1 MCKTGYTPTN
11 QGRYHCTV
19 KKFRH
24 RLSLALLIGI
34 ALASG
39 WLGVAEPGRA
49 AVKAALFVPEILPS
63 SPVRP
68 QAWLVG
74 RPTHTRVMIPLA
86 TGEAEADLYLPAASG
101 QHPAVVLFLGV
112 VPAGRDDPRVTDLAN
127 ALARSNIV
135 VLIPWSDVM
144 LNSRRLDTNAVDLL
158 IEAYRFL
165 QGHKSVKPERIGL
178 AGFCVGASFATLA
191 AQDERIRDS
200 VAYVNSFGG
209 YFDGRDMM
217 VSIVSRTRLYQGVE
231 EPWEPRDD
239 TREVFTVHLIEGLAD
254 PLEREAL
261 ANVFLEGNAGPGV
274 DPNIL
279 PNTLS
284 DTGRTVYRLL
294 SGVSR
299 TEAET
304 LVDSLPPSFTRT
316 IEAISPSTS
325 IAALKAP
332 VLIMHDRE
340 DSAVP
345 ASESRKLAEA
355 LAQRGSVYYTEFS
368 LFQHVDPTR
377 PLPPLTM
384 AREVWKLLL
393 HMYNIMR
400 LSA

>member
-1 MCKTGYTPTN
+1 MM
-11 QGRYHCTV
+11 
-19 KKFRH
+19 
-24 RLSLALLIGI
+24 IGI

-49 AVKAALFVPEILPS
+49 AVKAALFVPEILAN
-63 SPVRP
+63 SPLRP

-74 RPTHTRVMIPLA
+74 RPAHTRVMIPLA
-86 TGEAEADLYLPAASG
+86 TGEAEADLYLPTAPG
-101 QHPAVVLFLGV
+101 RHPAVVLFLGV

-144 LNSRRLDTNAVDLL
+144 LSTRRLDTDAVDLL
-158 IEAYRFL
+158 VEAFRFL
-165 QGHKSVKPERIGL
+165 EGHEAVKPERIGL

-191 AQDERIRDS
+191 AQDGRIRDS

-209 YFDGRDMM
+209 YFNARDLM
-217 VSIVSRTRLYQGVE
+217 VSIVSRTRLYRGVV

-239 TREVFTVHLIEGLAD
+239 TQEVFTVPLIEGLTD
-254 PLEREAL
+254 PLERDSL
-261 ANVFLEGNAGPGV
+261 ASLFLEENAGPGV
-274 DPNIL
+274 DPD
-279 PNTLS
+279 TLS
-284 DTGRTVYRLL
+284 DTGRTVFRLL
-294 SGVSR
+294 NGVTR
-299 TEAET
+299 AEAET
-304 LVDSLPPSFTRT
+304 LVDSLPPSFART
-316 IEAISPSTS
+316 IETISPSAS
-325 IAALKAP
+325 ITDLKAP

-340 DSAVP
+340 DSAIP
-345 ASESRKLAEA
+345 ASESRKLAQA
-355 LAQRGSVYYTEFS
+355 LAQRGRVYYTEFS